1 MQIFRLFLVQGMR
14 VSYKM
19 KAWGIFRRS
28 FKKKNTSK
36 DWRQLSSV
44 HHIWI
49 SYIVSC
55 GLSLEHWISPCLLV
69 CWWGCLMYCG
79 LLWMSGEYPLFTLL
93 PKLLSFG
100 SDNPKSVHI
109 KESCVLFRTKIG
121 SVLECFWIRHAW
133 NKHINKLSVV
143 RTTLM
148 GTETLKDG

>member
-1 MQIFRLFLVQGMR
+1 
-14 VSYKM
+14 
-19 KAWGIFRRS
+19 
-28 FKKKNTSK
+28 
-36 DWRQLSSV
+36 
-44 HHIWI
+44 
-49 SYIVSC
+49 
-55 GLSLEHWISPCLLV
+55 
-69 CWWGCLMYCG
+69 
-79 LLWMSGEYPLFTLL
+79 MSGEYPLFTLL

-109 KESCVLFRTKIG
+109 KEFYVLFRTKIG